1 MATASL
7 LPPLAEQEAERH
19 LLGAMLLTPAAAEI
33 AANVVAAPDFYEVRH
48 QWMFEAIAA
57 CDGNANEFTVAER
70 LRAMGRLD
78 DVGGESYIAEVMQ
91 DTPPAIRA
99 RRYAEIVVDRAE
111 RRRILSALSE
121 IAKATHNLERPVPE
135 VYSAAVAQFAGAA
148 RSIAREHM
156 DRQMIAERALVSF
169 DERAEGDGRLLGW
182 PTGVADLD
190 RLTSGWQ
197 RNCLI
202 TVAGRPGSG
211 KSVLLGQSALRA
223 AAMGANVH
231 FYTLEMSP
239 EAVLIRMAK
248 NHAQV
253 GFSPHEVH
261 KLDED
266 KRAKFRH
273 AVAQISAM
281 PLFIHTTSAIQHII
295 AECEIES
302 RRDNLNMVIVDYLQI
317 ATPDVGR
324 REASTRD
331 VELSAS
337 TRALK
342 QMAQRL
348 GVPVLMGSQL
358 NRQADGVKPTMA
370 MLRESG
376 GIENDSDV
384 IVMLWTPDPEG
395 QPNIVEASIA
405 KNREDQTG
413 DVKMFFAKPMHRFG
427 DVVRVAL

>member
-1 MATASL
+1 MASAI

-19 LLGAMLLTPAAAEI
+19 LLGAMMLQPAAAEI

-48 QWMFEAIAA
+48 QWLFEAIAA

-78 DVGGESYIAEVMQ
+78 DVGGESYIAELMEQ
-91 DTPPAIRA
+91 TPPAIRA
-99 RRYAEIVVDRAE
+99 RRYAEIIVDRAE

-121 IAKATHNLERPVPE
+121 TAKATHNLERPVPE
-135 VYSAAVAQFAGAA
+135 VYSAAVAHFAAAA
-148 RSIAREHM
+148 RSIAAEHM

-169 DERAEGDGRLLGW
+169 DERAEAAGRLLGW

-190 RLTSGWQ
+190 RMTGGWQ

-202 TVAGRPGSG
+202 TIAGRPGSG
-211 KSVLLGQSALRA
+211 KSVLLGQSSLRA
-223 AAMGANVH
+223 AAMGAKVH
-231 FYTLEMSP
+231 HYTLEMSP

-248 NHAQV
+248 CHAQV
-253 GFSPHEVH
+253 GFGPTEVH
-261 KLDED
+261 KLSDD
-266 KRAKFRH
+266 HKGRFRH

-302 RRDNLNMVIVDYLQI
+302 RRENLDMVVVDYLQI
-317 ATPDVGR
+317 ATPDIGR

-342 QMAQRL
+342 QMAGRL
-348 GVPVLMGSQL
+348 AVPVLIGSQL

-384 IVMLWTPDPEG
+384 IVMLWTPDPDH
-395 QPNIVEASIA
+395 QPNIVEASVA
-405 KNREDQTG
+405 KNREDTTG
-413 DVKMFFAKPMHRFG
+413 DVKMYFAKPMHRFG
-427 DVVRVAL
+427 DVAKVNP

>member
-1 MATASL
+1 MASQL

-33 AANVVAAPDFYEVRH
+33 AVNVVAASDFYEIRH
-48 QWMFEAIAA
+48 QWIFDAIAA
-57 CDGNANEFTVAER
+57 CAGNANEFTVCER
-70 LRAMGRLD
+70 LRAAGKLNEA
-78 DVGGESYIAEVMQ
+78 GGETYIAEIMEQ
-91 DTPPAIRA
+91 TPPAIRS
-99 RRYAEIVVDRAE
+99 RRYAEIVADRAE

-121 IAKATHNLERPVPE
+121 IAVATQDLERDVPQ
-135 VYSAAVAQFAGAA
+135 VYAAAVAKFAEAA
-148 RSIAREHM
+148 RSISSAHMNRE
-156 DRQMIAERALVSF
+156 MIAERALVSF
-169 DERAEGDGRLLGW
+169 DSRIEAAGKLLGW
-182 PTGVADLD
+182 PTGVSDLD
-190 RLTSGWQ
+190 RMTGGWQ
-197 RNCLI
+197 RGALI
-202 TVAGRPGSG
+202 TIAGRPGSG
-211 KSVLLGQSALRA
+211 KSVLLGQSSLRA
-223 AAMGANVH
+223 AVAGAKVH
-231 FYTLEMSP
+231 HYTLEMSP

-248 NHAQV
+248 CHAQV
-253 GFSPHEVH
+253 GFSPNEVH
-261 KLDED
+261 KLDDD
-266 KRAKFRH
+266 KRSRFRRG
-273 AVAQISAM
+273 VAEISAL
-281 PLFIHTTSAIQHII
+281 PGFIHTTSAINHIV

-302 RRDNLNMVIVDYLQI
+302 RRDNLDLVVVDYLQI

-342 QMAQRL
+342 HMATRL
-348 GVPVLMGSQL
+348 QVPVLMGSQL
-358 NRQADGVKPTMA
+358 NRQADGIRPTMA

-413 DVKMFFAKPMHRFG
+413 DVRMFFAKPMHRFG
-427 DVVRVAL
+427 DVTKVQL